1 MHTHQTAS
9 HFWSIRQA
17 GFPRWT
23 LSQVPEGFRRQSSR
37 TAPGR
42 VSGMGPWGLP
52 STFPGTAK
60 IDRGGEER
68 GGIQIRREVRDLLN
82 GISLSLCL
90 SLSLSVARWLCS
102 LFVPGRLLI
111 APPTPL
117 STCSLSLSLSL
128 SLSATTTTSPP
139 RASNHIRRGALSIFG
154 KSLTGIRQK
163 FRETF
168 LDGKNKTPLHL
179 HCSSLVARLGTH
191 TNP

>member
-1 MHTHQTAS
+1 MTHMHTHQTAS

-117 STCSLSLSLSL
+117 STCSLSLSLSQPPPPPPPLAPRTIFEEGHSPYLENL
-128 SLSATTTTSPP
+128 SL
-139 RASNHIRRGALSIFG
+139 GF
-154 KSLTGIRQK
+154 
-163 FRETF
+163 
-168 LDGKNKTPLHL
+168 
-179 HCSSLVARLGTH
+179 ARNSEKLF
-191 TNP
+191 

>member
-1 MHTHQTAS
+1 MTHMHTHQTAS

-90 SLSLSVARWLCS
+90 SLSLCGSLALLVVCS
-102 LFVPGRLLI
+102 RP
-111 APPTPL
+111 A
-117 STCSLSLSLSL
+117 SYSSSHSSLYMRSL

>member
-1 MHTHQTAS
+1 MTHMHTHQTAS

-17 GFPRWT
+17 AFPRWT
-23 LSQVPEGFRRQSSR
+23 LSQVPEGFCRQSSR

-68 GGIQIRREVRDLLN
+68 GGTQICREVRDLLN
-82 GISLSLCL
+82 GISLSL
-90 SLSLSVARWLCS
+90 SVSVARSLCS
-102 LFVPGRLLI
+102 LFVPGRLLR
-111 APPTPL
+111 APPTPP
-117 STCSLSLSLSL
+117 LSLSL
-128 SLSATTTTSPP
+128 SLSATTTSPP

-191 TNP
+191 PYQPVNTV